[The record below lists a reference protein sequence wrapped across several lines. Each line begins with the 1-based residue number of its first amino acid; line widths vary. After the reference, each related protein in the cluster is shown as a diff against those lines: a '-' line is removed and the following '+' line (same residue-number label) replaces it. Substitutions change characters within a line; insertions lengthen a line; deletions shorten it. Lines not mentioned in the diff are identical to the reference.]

1 MLKGTHE
8 KIPLR
13 ILDMNGR
20 EIKSEFMLE
29 GLNTID
35 LSNLA
40 AGIYSIELMTG
51 HDRIERQRLI
61 KY

>member
-1 MLKGTHE
+1 MH
-8 KIPLR
+8 
-13 ILDMNGR
+13 
-20 EIKSEFMLE
+20 E

-51 HDRIERQRLI
+51 DNRVERQRLI
-61 KY
+61 KH